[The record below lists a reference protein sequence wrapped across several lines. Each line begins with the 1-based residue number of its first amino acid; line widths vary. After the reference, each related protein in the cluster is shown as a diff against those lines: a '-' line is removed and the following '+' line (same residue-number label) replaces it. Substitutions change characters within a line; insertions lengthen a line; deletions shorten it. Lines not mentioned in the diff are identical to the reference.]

1 MRGAGT
7 YPNRHDRFRNPPE
20 MIDAATAIARCADLV
35 ETARGE
41 GNTIA
46 PMLEAARAEATL
58 GEICGVLRDLWGNYS
73 EPPRF

>member
-1 MRGAGT
+1 VSHEVETEQVRELVDRRGGRDEA
-7 YPNRHDRFRNPPE
+7 RVQ
-20 MIDAATAIARCADLV
+20 AALADLV